1 MEGFP
6 KGHGPLESPN
16 MDTSKTGGA
25 PLSGGTLEK
34 TDLAEVLRAAYA
46 GRRHAQVLVSHR
58 GEERSFWFRRG
69 RLVSASSNREAQ
81 LVGELLRAFGLAD
94 ESVLFSAFERAL
106 AEPGRGLAHAL
117 RDSGAV
123 APYVADACVRALAEK
138 VLYTTFQWSSGTFAI
153 VPLEAP
159 PDVPTAFDQTTATLI
174 LEGLRRRPP
183 VIGAPPKI
191 PPRARPV
198 LSSDLLARYQVAVV
212 TPEEAE
218 ALEAIDGSKP
228 AADVCL
234 DSRILERLVA
244 AGFVST
250 PGPGAK
256 FDPATEPMGVA
267 SLNVEVAG
275 TPPGPRQSELLEEHA
290 RVVWNTYR
298 RLDWITAYEVLGIG
312 DDAQDADLRRGVHE
326 RGKLFHPDNVVR
338 ATLGDATEALEALFS
353 KVCMADKVFAS
364 PAARQEYDRSLN
376 RGTLSA
382 PVSFGEP
389 TPEIRRQ
396 VAKANYER
404 ARRLVEAEDYFP
416 AYEMM
421 RSAVEFDADR
431 PEYWILLAKV
441 QSRNPKWVRQATETL
456 RRAAARIPENVEVW
470 LALAEACSRERNEVE
485 RVKALKEVLKLDPTN
500 RKATKALAEI
510 AATKPR

>member
-1 MEGFP
+1 
-6 KGHGPLESPN
+6 

-25 PLSGGTLEK
+25 SLSGGTLEK

-46 GRRHAQVLVSHR
+46 SRRDAHVLVSHR

-81 LVGELLRAFGLAD
+81 LVGALLRAFGLAD
-94 ESVLFSAFERAL
+94 ESVLFAAFERAL
-106 AEPGRGLAHAL
+106 ADPGRGLAQAL

-138 VLYTTFQWSSGTFAI
+138 VLYTTFQWASGTFG
-153 VPLEAP
+153 VFPLEAP
-159 PDVPTAFDQTTATLI
+159 PDVPSAFDQTTATLI
-174 LEGLRRRPP
+174 LEGLRRLPP

-191 PPRARPV
+191 HPKARPV
-198 LSSDLLARYQVAVV
+198 LSSDLLMRYQLAVV

-218 ALEAIDGSKP
+218 VLESIDGSRP

-234 DSRILERLVA
+234 DVRILERLQAVGIVSVA
-244 AGFVST
+244 
-250 PGPGAK
+250 PPGAK
-256 FDPATEPMGVA
+256 AESVADPAGA
-267 SLNVEVAG
+267 SSLNVEVAG

-298 RLDWITAYEVLGIG
+298 RLDWINEYEVLGVG
-312 DDAQDADLRRGVHE
+312 DDAQDADLRRAVHE
-326 RGKLFHPDNVVR
+326 RGRLFHPDNVVR
-338 ATLGDATEALEALFS
+338 PTLGDAAEALEALFS
-353 KVCMADKVFAS
+353 KVCAADKAFSS

-376 RGTLSA
+376 RGTMSA

-389 TPEIRRQ
+389 TQEVRRQ
-396 VAKANYER
+396 VAKANHDR
-404 ARRLVEAEDYFP
+404 ARRLFEAEDYFP

-421 RSAVEFDADR
+421 RSAVEFDPDKA
-431 PEYWILLAKV
+431 EYWILLAKV

-456 RRAAARIPENVEVW
+456 RRAAARLPESAEVW
-470 LALAEACSRERNEVE
+470 LALADACARERNEME